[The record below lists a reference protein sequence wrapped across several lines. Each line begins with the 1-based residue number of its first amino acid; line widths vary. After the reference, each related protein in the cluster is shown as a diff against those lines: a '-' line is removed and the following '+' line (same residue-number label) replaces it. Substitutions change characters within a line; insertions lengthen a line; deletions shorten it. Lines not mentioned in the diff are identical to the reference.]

1 MYVYIYMYTW
11 VYARVW
17 DCAHTHAHARTHMK
31 QKLVAEHFLI
41 FYIPYLS
48 CPSPVPH

>member
-1 MYVYIYMYTW
+1 MYVYIYMYMC
-11 VYARVW
+11 VYLRVCE
-17 DCAHTHAHARTHMK
+17 CAYMHTHARTHIK